1 MTLFGLWHAAKATFI
16 LWGVYHGLLL
26 VAHRLGQRIKR
37 RRPITLPASVGALL
51 SWAGTFCFVS
61 LGWIFFRAHD
71 LEQALAMFQTAF
83 VPSRYRHFALPT
95 TFYMLVCV
103 MAIGY
108 FICNHMASF
117 LLAWSARYG
126 EEFRK
131 SGELGI
137 PLRPMG
143 SLAGVN
149 MIVAA
154 LFNFFSERMWWWLM
168 PMILVLSVFI
178 SLAIFTQGS
187 AIPVTPFMYTIF

>member
-1 MTLFGLWHAAKATFI
+1 LWHAAKATFI

-37 RRPITLPASVGALL
+37 RQPITWPASVGALL
-51 SWAGTFCFVS
+51 SWASTFCFVS

-71 LEQALAMFQTAF
+71 LDQALAMFRTAF
-83 VPSRYRHFALPT
+83 LPSRYRQFALPT
-95 TFYMLVCV
+95 TFYILVPV

-108 FICNHMASF
+108 FICNHMGSF

-126 EEFRK
+126 EEFRN

-137 PLRPMG
+137 PLRTMG

-149 MIVAA
+149 MIAAA

-168 PMILVLSVFI
+168 PMVLVLSVFI
-178 SLAIFTQGS
+178 SLAIFNQGS